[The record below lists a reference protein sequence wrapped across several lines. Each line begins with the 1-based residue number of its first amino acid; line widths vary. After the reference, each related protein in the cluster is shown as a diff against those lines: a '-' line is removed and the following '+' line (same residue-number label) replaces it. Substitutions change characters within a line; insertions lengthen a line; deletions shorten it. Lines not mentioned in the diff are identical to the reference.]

1 MLVKNVEKKENNTAI
16 FQVEIDADAFEQAVN
31 KAYKKLK
38 NSIYVAGFRKGKA
51 PRVVIEGM
59 YGSDIFHEEA
69 VQEIAPEAFDFAVG
83 EEKLETV
90 GTPSVADFSVD
101 ENKVCTIT
109 FTTDLYPAVTL
120 GEYKGLEA
128 PYAEPEVKDVE
139 IDGQLEAT
147 RKRNARYVDVERPVQ
162 NGDTIV
168 LDFEGFV
175 GGVPF
180 EGGKAENYS
189 LEIGSGSFIPGFE
202 DQLVGMSAGQEGEV
216 NVTFPEQY
224 DPKLAGKDATFKV
237 KVHAVREPQLPEL
250 DDEFAKDVSE
260 FDTLDEYKADLK
272 AKTLERKRQ
281 NAEMDFKNAVVTEA
295 IDRMEVTV
303 PASMVDEKA
312 DEFLMNYSD
321 SMGLPRGR
329 VSRADLIKALGF
341 TEESYAAMMRPV
353 AERQVKADLLFDAV
367 AEAEGLEA
375 TDEDREEFYKRLAED
390 YGEDAEKIKGMID
403 EKLMVQ
409 DIVRRKAADILYD
422 SAVKTEPKPEEE
434 KPAEET
440 SEEAPAE
447 EPSAE

>member
-303 PASMVDEKA
+303 PASMIDEKA

-375 TDEDREEFYKRLAED
+375 TDEDKEEFYKRLAED

-403 EKLMVQ
+403 EKLMVR

>member
-1 MLVKNVEKKENNTAI
+1 MLVKNVEKKDNNTAI
-16 FQVEIDADAFEQAVN
+16 FQVEIDAADFDAAVN
-31 KAYKKLK
+31 KAYRKLK

-303 PASMVDEKA
+303 PASMIDEKA

-375 TDEDREEFYKRLAED
+375 TDEDKEEFYKRLAED